1 MKRQDLEVL
10 NDVPFLFWAKDAEGT
25 YVWGNRAINE
35 LAGENVVG
43 KPDAE
48 LEWAD
53 NAQALRED
61 DRRVLES
68 GEPMFVREY
77 VDHSE
82 RGKASLSVCKW
93 ADELDGT
100 PHAFGISFVIDE

>member
-1 MKRQDLEVL
+1 LTR
-10 NDVPFLFWAKDAEGT
+10 GRT
-25 YVWGNRAINE
+25 ITE

-53 NAQALRED
+53 N
-61 DRRVLES
+61 
-68 GEPMFVREY
+68 
-77 VDHSE
+77 SE
-82 RGKASLSVCKW
+82 RGRASLSVCKR
-93 ADELDGT
+93 AGDLDGK